1 MKSGTSIRYHVNM
14 KRKHAKTL
22 AAIYGRPTPANI
34 QWKDIE
40 ALFVALGAKLAEREG
55 SRIAVILFGQVQ
67 VFHRPHPSPDTDKGA
82 VASIRRWLESHGVT
96 P

>member
-1 MKSGTSIRYHVNM
+1 M

-55 SRIAVILFGQVQ
+55 SRIAVILFDQVQ